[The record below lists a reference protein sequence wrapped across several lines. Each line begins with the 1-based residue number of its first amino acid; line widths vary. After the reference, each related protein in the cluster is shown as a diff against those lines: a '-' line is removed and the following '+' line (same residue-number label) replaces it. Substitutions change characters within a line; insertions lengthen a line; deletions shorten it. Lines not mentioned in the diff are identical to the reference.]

1 VKRRR
6 QCVSALLLGALQ
18 GLLPPVAWSHD
29 LPPRRLV
36 LERSRP
42 DRLTLSYDLDPVE
55 ALQALLEPSW
65 PRARF
70 IAHVSGLVPAAF
82 EQALQRAGAALRAQ
96 TRLVTPAD
104 TALPLQAWEWPPA
117 AAWQEPVQ
125 VAAFLQQAGTP
136 APDHPRTV
144 RVRAQ
149 ATAPSPRMRLTLQ
162 VPASLLPLQVLNGP
176 GDPFWLTPMA
186 PTVIV
191 DV

>member
-1 VKRRR
+1 VNRRR

-18 GLLPPVAWSHD
+18 GVLPPVAWSHD

-70 IAHVSGLVPAAF
+70 IAHVSSLAPAAF
-82 EQALQRAGAALRAQ
+82 ERALQRAGAALRAQ
-96 TRLVTPAD
+96 TRLVTPAA

-125 VAAFLQQAGTP
+125 VAAPSSRGWFGFLREFKSHAL
-136 APDHPRTV
+136 R
-144 RVRAQ
+144 
-149 ATAPSPRMRLTLQ
+149 
-162 VPASLLPLQVLNGP
+162 
-176 GDPFWLTPMA
+176 
-186 PTVIV
+186 
-191 DV
+191 

>member
-1 VKRRR
+1 MNRRR

-18 GLLPPVAWSHD
+18 GVLPPVAWSHD

-65 PRARF
+65 PRARL
-70 IAHVSGLVPAAF
+70 IAHVSSLAPAAF
-82 EQALQRAGAALRAQ
+82 EPALQRARAALLAQ
-96 TRLVTPAD
+96 TRLTTPAA

-117 AAWQEPVQ
+117 AAWQEPIQ
-125 VAAFLQQAGTP
+125 VAAFLLQAGSP

-144 RVRAQ
+144 QVRAH
-149 ATAPSPRMRLTLQ
+149 AKVPSPRMRLT
-162 VPASLLPLQVLNGP
+162 VHAPPTLLPLQVFNGP